1 MIGGVTGLVV
11 TLVALVLGLLIWTAF
26 GVFSTQ
32 KAELQGIA
40 ANALEF
46 NQETREYGPEA
57 AHARALMRADLDYA
71 HRQLWGDDQTK
82 AAAIAASIRNMDSLS
97 VVLDHL
103 EPTTDAQKSLLA
115 DAKHNYEAIWQS
127 RILMSLQGVDAVSWP
142 VLYVVS
148 AWTCIAFFLTG
159 LNSKS
164 SRATIAV
171 AALGSFCVASA
182 MFLILELS
190 QPYTSSMRVASD
202 GIDRVGR
209 TRQALKEH
217 RVGFRAGARAVEFD
231 VKEVNGLRGAEIR
244 CIKLRSPAQRSRPER
259 LPRRSASRR
268 VPAIPEHLLG
278 GQESALCLGRP
289 REDGRAAA
297 ARGGSFRRSFRSCDL
312 LTQVKGWR
320 RFFSSPRLGRDFPSD
335 LAAAKPDERRRSPGA
350 RGLKPADPE
359 TKTSRS
365 IRRAARIRPLEKSP
379 NRFRALGQADGRQP
393 FMPHEYLTT
402 PVSSALSLRFAHA

>member
-1 MIGGVTGLVV
+1 MVPSFFHMADSMLTTSLIFSVVFFVAALVSALVGLAIRVYLAERVRLEHARDMIGGVTGLVV

-57 AHARALMRADLDYA
+57 AHARALMWADLDYA

-97 VVLDHL
+97 VVLDHM

-115 DAKHNYEAIWQS
+115 DAKHNYKAIWQS

-190 QPYTSSMRVASD
+190 QPYTSSMRVSSD
-202 GIDRVGR
+202 GIDRVG
-209 TRQALKEH
+209 LEL
-217 RVGFRAGARAVEFD
+217 D
-231 VKEVNGLRGAEIR
+231 
-244 CIKLRSPAQRSRPER
+244 
-259 LPRRSASRR
+259 
-268 VPAIPEHLLG
+268 
-278 GQESALCLGRP
+278 
-289 REDGRAAA
+289 
-297 ARGGSFRRSFRSCDL
+297 
-312 LTQVKGWR
+312 
-320 RFFSSPRLGRDFPSD
+320 
-335 LAAAKPDERRRSPGA
+335 KP
-350 RGLKPADPE
+350 
-359 TKTSRS
+359 
-365 IRRAARIRPLEKSP
+365 
-379 NRFRALGQADGRQP
+379 
-393 FMPHEYLTT
+393 
-402 PVSSALSLRFAHA
+402 

>member
-1 MIGGVTGLVV
+1 MPNDHANDHSDTVPMRGDAGDRMFATKYRFSTGAARLPSFRAAGMFPAFFHMADSMLTTSLIFSVVFFVAALVSALVGLTIRVYMAERVRLEHARDMIGGVTGLVV

-97 VVLDHL
+97 VVLDHM

-127 RILMSLQGVDAVSWP
+127 RILMSLQGVDTVSWP

-190 QPYTSSMRVASD
+190 QPYTSSMRVSSD
-202 GIDRVGR
+202 GIDRVG
-209 TRQALKEH
+209 LEL
-217 RVGFRAGARAVEFD
+217 D
-231 VKEVNGLRGAEIR
+231 
-244 CIKLRSPAQRSRPER
+244 
-259 LPRRSASRR
+259 
-268 VPAIPEHLLG
+268 
-278 GQESALCLGRP
+278 
-289 REDGRAAA
+289 
-297 ARGGSFRRSFRSCDL
+297 
-312 LTQVKGWR
+312 
-320 RFFSSPRLGRDFPSD
+320 
-335 LAAAKPDERRRSPGA
+335 KP
-350 RGLKPADPE
+350 
-359 TKTSRS
+359 
-365 IRRAARIRPLEKSP
+365 
-379 NRFRALGQADGRQP
+379 
-393 FMPHEYLTT
+393 
-402 PVSSALSLRFAHA
+402 

>member
-1 MIGGVTGLVV
+1 MFPSFFHMADSMLTTSLIFSVVFFVAALVSAFVGLAIRVYMAERVRLEHARDMIGGVTGLVV

-26 GVFSTQ
+26 GIFSTQ

-97 VVLDHL
+97 VVLDHM

-115 DAKHNYEAIWQS
+115 DAKHNYKAIWQS

-171 AALGSFCVASA
+171 AALGFFLRSQCDVLDSGTVATLHQQHARLFGRHRPSR
-182 MFLILELS
+182 S
-190 QPYTSSMRVASD
+190 
-202 GIDRVGR
+202 R
-209 TRQALKEH
+209 TRQALKED
-217 RVGFRAGARAVEFD
+217 RVSFRADATCGRID
-231 VKEVNGLRGAEIR
+231 VNEVDRPRGAEIG
-244 CIKLRSPAQRSRPER
+244 CMKVRSPADCVEKLR
-259 LPRRSASRR
+259 LIGASVADSLLVRAGDSAD
-268 VPAIPEHLLG
+268 
-278 GQESALCLGRP
+278 
-289 REDGRAAA
+289 DG
-297 ARGGSFRRSFRSCDL
+297 
-312 LTQVKGWR
+312 
-320 RFFSSPRLGRDFPSD
+320 
-335 LAAAKPDERRRSPGA
+335 
-350 RGLKPADPE
+350 
-359 TKTSRS
+359 
-365 IRRAARIRPLEKSP
+365 
-379 NRFRALGQADGRQP
+379 
-393 FMPHEYLTT
+393 
-402 PVSSALSLRFAHA
+402 

>member
-1 MIGGVTGLVV
+1 MPTTSLGFALAFFVAAFVSALVGLALRTYLADRLRLENARDMIGGVMGLVV

-32 KAELQGIA
+32 KAELQVMA

-82 AAAIAASIRNMDSLS
+82 AAAIAASIRNMDNLS
-97 VVLDHL
+97 VVLDHM
-103 EPTTDAQKSLLA
+103 EPANDAQKSLLA
-115 DAKHNYEAIWQS
+115 DAKHNYEAIWKS

-142 VLYVVS
+142 TLYVVS

-190 QPYTSSMRVASD
+190 QPYSSNIRVSSD
-202 GIDRVGR
+202 GID
-209 TRQALKEH
+209 K
-217 RVGFRAGARAVEFD
+217 AGLELD
-231 VKEVNGLRGAEIR
+231 
-244 CIKLRSPAQRSRPER
+244 
-259 LPRRSASRR
+259 
-268 VPAIPEHLLG
+268 
-278 GQESALCLGRP
+278 
-289 REDGRAAA
+289 
-297 ARGGSFRRSFRSCDL
+297 
-312 LTQVKGWR
+312 
-320 RFFSSPRLGRDFPSD
+320 
-335 LAAAKPDERRRSPGA
+335 KP
-350 RGLKPADPE
+350 
-359 TKTSRS
+359 
-365 IRRAARIRPLEKSP
+365 
-379 NRFRALGQADGRQP
+379 
-393 FMPHEYLTT
+393 
-402 PVSSALSLRFAHA
+402 